1 MRSKR
6 APLFA
11 GVGVALLLVGLLML
25 LVLPKMTQVTEAEDQ
40 LDGAKVEHQTLL
52 VRKEALEGAKDDA
65 PASRKTIEE
74 VQRRIPPLADEPGL
88 LLLLQNAADGAGLD
102 VATFGV
108 GNPTFDAA
116 TGLSVITVTMAGEGT
131 YFEMAD
137 FMYSIETLPRAA
149 KVTAASWS
157 TADASGTVPT
167 LSLSGSMELYTS
179 DSSSGSGSVPGT
191 QPLPPTGGGA

>member
-1 MRSKR
+1 MRGRR

-11 GVGVALLLVGLLML
+11 GVGVVLLIVGLLML
-25 LVLPKMTQVTEAEDQ
+25 FVLPKMAKVTEARDK
-40 LDGAKVEHQTLL
+40 LDAAEVEHQTLL
-52 VRKEALEGAKDDA
+52 VRKEALEQAEANA
-65 PASRKTIEE
+65 PAARKTIEE
-74 VQRRIPPLADEPGL
+74 VHRRIPPLADEPGL
-88 LLLLQNAADGAGLD
+88 LLLLENAAEGAGLE

-116 TGLSVITVTMAGEGT
+116 SGLSVITVTLAGEGT

-167 LSLSGSMELYTS
+167 LSMSGTMELYTS
-179 DSSSGSGSVPGT
+179 DSSSGSGSVPGN
-191 QPLPPTGGGA
+191 QPLPPTGEGV